1 MLVESDQ
8 KSLTYSTL
16 TQAASE
22 IASGRKQ
29 DKNPSLTEQAVC

>member
-1 MLVESDQ
+1 MLIESEQ
-8 KSLTYSTL
+8 KALAYSTL

-29 DKNPSLTEQAVC
+29 GKNPSLTKKAVC